1 MKKSLLALASGTL
14 GLGIAE
20 FVMMGILPNVARDL
34 SISIPEAGHFISAYA
49 IGVCVG
55 APLTVFVARTRP
67 LKQILLGLA
76 AIYVIGNLCAALAPE
91 YWTLL
96 LMRFVS
102 GLPHGAFFGVGSI
115 VAERVAD
122 KGKTSQ
128 AVALMI
134 AGMTI
139 ANLFGVPLGTLLS
152 NLFSWRFPFLFNG
165 MLVFF
170 LVWKWIP
177 VLPALPDVGWKG
189 QFRFLRKL
197 APWLIILTT
206 MFGNGG
212 VFCWFSYVT
221 PQMLHEAGF
230 QPESLTWIMMLAGL
244 GMTIGN
250 LVGGRC
256 GDLYGLAPVIQ
267 FTQVFMM
274 LALLGT
280 FLFAGVPWLSVLL
293 MFICAAALF
302 AVSPPQQLLL
312 LQNSR
317 RSEMMGAACV
327 QIAFNLGN
335 AVGAYAGGLPIDAGL
350 GYRYP
355 ALVGVFVVALGWVC
369 VTWYIRRERRHFINE
384 PIRL

>member
-34 SISIPEAGHFISAYA
+34 NISIPEAGHFISAYA

-139 ANLFGVPLGTLLS
+139 ANLFGVPFGTLLS
-152 NLFSWRFPFLFNG
+152 NLFSWRFPFLFNGCWG

-267 FTQVFMM
+267 FTQMFMM

-280 FLFAGVPWLSVLL
+280 FLL
-293 MFICAAALF
+293 FICAAALF

-317 RSEMMGAACV
+317 GSEMMGAACV

-369 VTWYIRRERRHFINE
+369 VTWYIRRERRQLKNE
-384 PIRL
+384 TTDTIVT

>member
-55 APLTVFVARTRP
+55 APLTRP

-152 NLFSWRFPFLFNG
+152 NLFSWRFPFLFNGCWG